1 MAFATFRVFRRHR
14 SEDLLS
20 VVALTAGIGFCT
32 TLFSV
37 VLSLSFTEPPL
48 SGSRQVIRVQ
58 SFPAD
63 TDTVAQQQTTCEAV
77 AGVVTTGA
85 NITAGDVEERVRAAW
100 VSPVPGAGLHS
111 PDSVLL
117 SDTFW
122 RQRFSADPS
131 VAGKTLLL
139 NGELRTVTGVL
150 PAGFA
155 FPRAEQVWAAW
166 DFTPA
171 HLIVAQERGSDSFIP
186 GRLKPGRTVD
196 HSRSEMNL
204 ILNRLSKARTHEPA
218 HNVTDVVRYSDMN
231 AKGDVKI
238 LMATVLCA
246 CFCVLLIACAD
257 VAHLQLARASRRM
270 TEFALRSALGASRRQ
285 IVIGLLKESLLLSAA
300 GAAGGIVFSVFAL
313 RLFRSAI
320 EREALLT
327 QSNRPWVTFELDG
340 WVLLFVVVLTLVA
353 GIAAGLIPALRV
365 SRMDLDRLLRDS
377 GGITS
382 LRAGRFGR
390 LLVHVQL
397 AGARRRNCRL

>member
-1 MAFATFRVFRRHR
+1 MSSSA
-14 SEDLLS
+14 
-20 VVALTAGIGFCT
+20 ALT
-32 TLFSV
+32 FSKWNSA
-37 VLSLSFTEPPL
+37 VLQHLDDVMAPGSLK
-48 SGSRQVIRVQ
+48 GS
-58 SFPAD
+58 
-63 TDTVAQQQTTCEAV
+63 
-77 AGVVTTGA
+77 
-85 NITAGDVEERVRAAW
+85 
-100 VSPVPGAGLHS
+100 
-111 PDSVLL
+111 
-117 SDTFW
+117 
-122 RQRFSADPS
+122 SA
-131 VAGKTLLL
+131 
-139 NGELRTVTGVL
+139 
-150 PAGFA
+150 
-155 FPRAEQVWAAW
+155 
-166 DFTPA
+166 
-171 HLIVAQERGSDSFIP
+171 
-186 GRLKPGRTVD
+186 GRTVD
-196 HSRSEMNL
+196 QSRSEMNL
-204 ILNRLSKARTHEPA
+204 ILNRLSETRTHDPA

-246 CFCVLLIACAD
+246 CFCVSLIACAD

-327 QSNRPWVTFELDG
+327 QSNRPWVTFETDG